1 MGNKRKTKIEHE
13 EVVER
18 FARRL
23 RELRAERGMTQ
34 ADLAG
39 RAEVTPTYMSKLERA
54 GAAPGIDLVEK
65 LATALGVGIAELL
78 PVGSST
84 DAEAVSREQARKLF
98 ESVMKNADLQTF
110 ALLNPLL
117 AMLAESA
124 GKRG

>member
-1 MGNKRKTKIEHE
+1 MANKRKTKIEHE

-23 RELRAERGMTQ
+23 KELRTNRGMTQ
-34 ADLAG
+34 ADLAE
-39 RAEVTPTYMSKLERA
+39 RAEVTPTYLSKLEGA

-78 PVGSST
+78 PEGAPT
-84 DAEAVSREQARKLF
+84 DPESVAREQARKLF
-98 ESVMKNADLQTF
+98 ESLMKNADLQTL

-117 AMLAESA
+117 AMLVGSS
-124 GKRG
+124 GKRA